1 MSKITYNA
9 ELLKI
14 MALFETIT
22 RTSLK
27 DCFLDE
33 TKLLTF
39 VVNDFEIGKAIGKNA
54 SNVKRLENMLKRK
67 IKIVA
72 FNSSPV
78 QFVKN
83 LIYPLT
89 DVEVE
94 QQGNTILIKGHDT
107 KTKGFLIGRDQS
119 NIKNNINI
127 IKKYFKEIE
136 TIKVI

>member
-1 MSKITYNA
+1 MSKIIYNA
-9 ELLKI
+9 DLLKI
-14 MALFETIT
+14 MSLFETIT
-22 RTSLK
+22 RTGIK
-27 DCFLDE
+27 DCFIDDNS
-33 TKLLTF
+33 LLTF

-94 QQGNTILIKGHDT
+94 QQGNIILIKGHDT

-127 IKKYFKEIE
+127 MKKYFKEIE